1 MTLFNELISVL
12 ANNGIEL
19 GQIQKEKL
27 ELYYNLV
34 KKYNKVVHLTSRSD
48 MDRSLSKNFFDVVIL
63 DKFLPPI
70 DSLVDFGAGPGFVG
84 IIMKILR
91 PALEVFLVE
100 RNTRKSSFLELS
112 IKELD
117 LDNMH
122 VFSGDWNNLLVNVD
136 IAVSKA
142 SCGLEELLKL
152 MPQFLKENGLLLHYS
167 SKLSSCINP
176 DRFYQYYSPFA
187 KSPSYICV
195 FFNKSGDTKD
205 VPRGTSSF
213 DILNP

>member
-1 MTLFNELISVL
+1 MMAFNELINAL
-12 ANNGIEL
+12 IINGIDLSET
-19 GQIQKEKL
+19 QKEQL
-27 ELYYNLV
+27 GSYYSLL
-34 KKYNKVVHLTSRSD
+34 KKYNKVIHLTSRSD
-48 MDRSLSKNFFDVVIL
+48 TDRSLVKNFFDVIIL
-63 DKFLPPI
+63 DKFLPTFNV
-70 DSLVDFGAGPGFVG
+70 LVDLGAGPGFVG

-117 LDNMH
+117 LDKMH
-122 VFSGDWNNLLVNVD
+122 VFSGDWNNLLVNADV
-136 IAVSKA
+136 AVSKA
-142 SCGLEELLKL
+142 SCGLEDLLKL

-167 SKLSSCINP
+167 SNLSSCINP
-176 DRFYQYYSPFA
+176 DKFYQYYSPFA